1 MSGHLS
7 IRVMLITDNSS
18 GGVRACVYV
27 CVGGWVVHA
36 EFVHACGSE
45 RVRGMLQRD
54 EKERAKGMK

>member
-1 MSGHLS
+1 M
-7 IRVMLITDNSS
+7 RVC
-18 GGVRACVYV
+18 VRECMCV